1 MCINQYRECF
11 AKIKKIKMDKKT
23 INAAFVGFGEV
34 NSPRQLIEDK
44 CLEALKEILSMGF
57 NVTTTAVVTDDPAG
71 KNSRRAIEDLGKGG
85 FDLLIVCIAGW
96 IPSHAVIS
104 VTNAFKEKPMILW
117 GLAGDIE
124 NGRTVTA
131 APQAGTTALRKV
143 FEDMGYKFKYV
154 YNIIGKPSPLDKI
167 KSFALAASAAKS
179 MEKTKVGMMGFRD
192 MKLYNTLYEGL
203 SLKSKIGTEVEFF
216 ETLEML
222 RISEDIDTTAI
233 QQVLG
238 TIKKEWDFEKP
249 ADENF
254 LKKGISYYLAIKEI
268 AKTNQFDAISL
279 KDVDGM
285 KKLLNFP
292 PAMIFMLLSDK
303 LNLCTIPENDAM
315 GAVTQLVVKHLTGQ
329 CAAYL
334 EFYEFFEDSVL
345 LGVPDFVP
353 AEVVDGRVK
362 VTPAAFG
369 NISGGLLNISTMK
382 TGRLTMARLS
392 NTGDRYTMHIC
403 TGEGKLKSWEEAGW
417 DFPAPQLPSL
427 EIFTDA
433 PMEDFV
439 QKISGQHYIIAYGD
453 HSQTLRDFCYLKD
466 IKVV

>member
-1 MCINQYRECF
+1 MKVNQS
-11 AKIKKIKMDKKT
+11 KVK
-23 INAAFVGFGEV
+23 AAFVGFGEI
-34 NSPRQLIEDK
+34 NSPKQLIDDK
-44 CLEALKEILSMGF
+44 CMRALKEILSLGF
-57 NVTTTAVVTDDPAG
+57 NVTTTPTVSDDPAG
-71 KNSRRAIEDLGKGG
+71 IDVRRAVKDLKKED
-85 FDLLIVCIAGW
+85 FELLIVCVAGW

-104 VTNAFKEKPMILW
+104 VINAFKDKPMILW
-117 GLAGDIE
+117 GLAGDIL
-124 NGRTVTA
+124 NGRVVTA

-143 FEDMGYKFKYV
+143 FEDLGYKFKYV

-167 KSFALAASAAKS
+167 KSFALAASAVKS
-179 MEKTKVGMMGFRD
+179 VESTKVGMMGFRD

-203 SLKSKIGTEVEFF
+203 SLKTKIGTEVEFF

-222 RISEDIDTTAI
+222 RISENIPGKEI
-233 QQVLG
+233 QQVLDK
-238 TIKKEWDFEKP
+238 IKKEWNFEKP
-249 ADENF
+249 ADDNF
-254 LKKGISYYLAIKEI
+254 LWKGISYYLAVKKI
-268 AKTNQFDAISL
+268 AEENGFDAISL

-285 KKLLNFP
+285 KKLLSFP
-292 PAMIFMLLSDK
+292 PAMIFMLLSDE

-334 EFYEFFEDSVL
+334 EFYEFFENSVL

-353 AEVVDGRVK
+353 AEVVDGKVK

-382 TGRLTMARLS
+382 TGRLTMVRLS

-417 DFPAPQLPSL
+417 DYPAPQLPSL
-427 EIFTDA
+427 DIFLDSPVEEFA
-433 PMEDFV
+433 
-439 QKISGQHYIIAYGD
+439 QKISGQHYIIVYGD
-453 HSQTLRDFCYLKD
+453 HSQALRDFCYLKD
-466 IKVV
+466 IKVI

>member
-1 MCINQYRECF
+1 MIV
-11 AKIKKIKMDKKT
+11 K
-23 INAAFVGFGEV
+23 AAFVGFGEI
-34 NSPRQLIEDK
+34 NSPQQLIKDK
-44 CLEALKEILSMGF
+44 CSTAFEEIKSLGF
-57 NVTTTAVVTDDPAG
+57 SVITTDHVTDDPEG
-71 KNSRRAIEDLGKGG
+71 KDVKRALSDLSKND
-85 FDLLIVCIAGW
+85 FDLLIICIAGW

-104 VTNAFKEKPMILW
+104 ITNSFKEKPMILW

-124 NGRTVTA
+124 NGRVVTA

-143 FEDMGYKFKYV
+143 FDDLGYKFRYV
-154 YNIIGKPSPLDKI
+154 YNVIGKPSPLDKI
-167 KSFALAASAAKS
+167 RSFALAASAAKS
-179 MEKTKVGMMGFRD
+179 VGKTKVGMMGYRD

-203 SLKSKIGTEVEFF
+203 SLKSKIGTEIEFF
-216 ETLEML
+216 EMLEML
-222 RISEDIDTTAI
+222 RISENIDEAK
-233 QQVLG
+233 VEHLLAK
-238 TIKKEWDFEKP
+238 IKVEWIFEKP
-249 ADENF
+249 ANDDF
-254 LKKGISYYLAIKEI
+254 LRKGIRYYFAVRKI
-268 AKTNQFDAISL
+268 AEANGFNAISL

-292 PAMIFMLLSDK
+292 PAMIFMLLSDEM
-303 LNLCTIPENDAM
+303 NICTIPENDAM
-315 GAVTQLVVKHLTGQ
+315 GAVTQLVVKHITGQ

-353 AEVVDGRVK
+353 AEVVDGKVK

-369 NISGGLLNISTMK
+369 NISGGLLNISTIK

-417 DFPAPQLPSL
+417 DYPAPQLPSL
-427 EIFTDA
+427 EIFLDSPVEEFA
-433 PMEDFV
+433 

-453 HSQTLRDFCYLKD
+453 HSQALCDFCYLKD